1 MKRRCYLPVTA
12 ADLRDL
18 ARSGHLPVGGR
29 PAYAVT
35 AALRAANPSATDVED
50 LEYLAYEEAVA
61 AAHDPVVVVAL
72 DAAVGADLSGSLVAL
87 AGAVAAADVA
97 SFHVADDAADDD
109 GHLLWYDATELDLV
123 RDRLA

>member
-12 ADLRDL
+12 ADLEDL

-35 AALRAANPSATDVED
+35 DGLRAANRSLTDVED
-50 LEYLAYEEAVA
+50 LEYLAYEAAVGA
-61 AAHDPVVVVAL
+61 APDPVVVVAL
-72 DAAVGADLSGSLVAL
+72 DAAVAADLTGSLVAL
-87 AGAVAAADVA
+87 AGEVARADVA
-97 SFHVADDAADDD
+97 SFHVADDAPDDD
-109 GHLLWYDATELDLV
+109 GHLLWYDVSELDLV